1 MRIAFV
7 ALAVVSVAIAITAS
21 ALNSIANSQSET
33 EPRKNILTQGT
44 APKFHYGIVH
54 VTMPKGTKTFPPEL
68 LPVD

>member
-1 MRIAFV
+1 MRIALV

-33 EPRKNILTQGT
+33 EPRKNILTHAT

-54 VTMPKGTKTFPPEL
+54 VTMPKGKKTFPPEL